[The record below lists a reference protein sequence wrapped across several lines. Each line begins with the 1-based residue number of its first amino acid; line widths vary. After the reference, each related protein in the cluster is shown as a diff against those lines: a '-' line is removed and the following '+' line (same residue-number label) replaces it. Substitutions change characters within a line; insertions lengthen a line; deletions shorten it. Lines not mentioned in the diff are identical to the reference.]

1 MRLLKTLTTFLL
13 LLSIYCVKADTI
25 YFDNNSGYVSILFTF
40 IDSGNEIS
48 VDELI
53 RSEIKMQ
60 PSTKIPNF
68 GVTSSVVWVKATVK
82 NLTNHN
88 LFFEINNPLY
98 DEISFYKVVNS
109 KVVDSVITGL
119 SYPFNSRKNDSR
131 SFVYQLSLDKGESAT
146 YYFRSKTNKLNIF
159 PLFLSDEKELI
170 KRESNVNIYNAVYL
184 GIILVMSLYN
194 LFICYTVRDKDYLF
208 YVLYILAV
216 GATQFDLNG
225 YAHKFLWSNQTWI
238 TLRTTTIF
246 GALSGIA
253 TIYFVRNFL
262 QTKKYS
268 KLFHRLLTVFMV
280 IYVVSLVLTIKGDI
294 LLSYNLINLNA
305 GPGSFL
311 LLATAIYIYVKYKF
325 KSALYFIVAWSL
337 FLVSVIGFVLKDY
350 GLIQYSDLTVYGLQ
364 IGSTFVVVLLSFAL
378 ADKIN
383 TYRKEKEIAQ
393 SIALDAARDNE
404 RIIKEQNV
412 ILEGRV
418 EERTRALRQ
427 SNDELERTLTNLKQT
442 QSQLVEQE
450 KMASLGQLTAG
461 IAHEINNPINF
472 VSSNVKPLKR
482 DMDLM
487 IDLLDRIEQAAV
499 SQTSIEEKRDFIT
512 KLKAEY
518 DFEYLKEEVGY
529 LLKGIEEGAVRTAD
543 IVKGLRIFS
552 RVDEDDLKLA
562 DIHEGIDSTLIITT
576 NLMNGKVK
584 LNKNYCAANKV
595 ECYPGKLNQV
605 FLNIISNAVY
615 AIKEKFHEKVGG
627 EITITTQSDGTF
639 FEISIS
645 DNGIGMSEEIKN
657 KIFEPFFTTKPVG
670 DGTGLGMSIAFTTI
684 QRHCGSLDVK
694 TALGE
699 GTTFIIKIPVKQ
711 S

>member
-1 MRLLKTLTTFLL
+1 MKAVINFICLLF
-13 LLSIYCVKADTI
+13 
-25 YFDNNSGYVSILFTF
+25 VSAISFGSLP
-40 IDSGNEIS
+40 EIS
-48 VDELI
+48 IRNESLDINISRLNPDLI
-53 RSEIKMQ
+53 VIDKDGNVISKGIYDNVF
-60 PSTKIPNF
+60 NF
-68 GVTSSVVWVKATVK
+68 GVAANEAGFKFRLINKTEFGS
-82 NLTNHN
+82 LN
-88 LFFEINNPLY
+88 LFVGNP
-98 DEISFYKVVNS
+98 II
-109 KVVDSVITGL
+109 DSVQVFITYANGEKHKFSL
-119 SYPFNSRKNDSR
+119 TQWNVKERPYPNPNYIFPFNILPNDT
-131 SFVYQLSLDKGESAT
+131 VDI
-146 YYFRSKTNKLNIF
+146 NIF
-159 PLFLSDEKELI
+159 CYSTTPLVFPIKIIDDNSVIKKTATLNLVSGIYFGVMLI
-170 KRESNVNIYNAVYL
+170 
-184 GIILVMSLYN
+184 MFLYN
-194 LFICYTVRDKDYLF
+194 LFLYFSTRERSYFF
-208 YVLYILAV
+208 YVIYILSV
-216 GATQFDLNG
+216 GVTQGILHGFGHFYLWPNNQWLTLNMVSVSG
-225 YAHKFLWSNQTWI
+225 SLV
-238 TLRTTTIF
+238 
-246 GALSGIA
+246 GIA
-253 TIYFVRNFL
+253 TILFIKSFLHTSSHHAFVNLGLNVIIFLDIVGLITGVLELRKVSYIIVDLTAGFGSLYVLLVGFYIYF
-262 QTKKYS
+262 
-268 KLFHRLLTVFMV
+268 
-280 IYVVSLVLTIKGDI
+280 KGSREAGFF
-294 LLSYNLINLNA
+294 LLSWTI
-305 GPGSFL
+305 FL
-311 LLATAIYIYVKYKF
+311 L
-325 KSALYFIVAWSL
+325 
-337 FLVSVIGFVLKDY
+337 SVIVFVLKNY
-350 GLIQYSDLTVYGLQ
+350 GLIPYNDYTLYAMQ
-364 IGSTFVVVLLSFAL
+364 IGSAIEASLLSFAL